1 MQRWLKH
8 LSRGKKKEKRKRN
21 HNVSLV
27 AASPTRHP
35 GPLTILCGAVHV
47 EKKKKRRRQ
56 HREVKTSHKHT
67 RTGRKTQDL
76 SIFLFFF
83 FLCVCVSWAAV
94 RVSGIPLLRRH
105 LWQRVRPL
113 GSVSASHRAAKMT
126 EARGREITCGGFN
139 ARVNPLGLTRGTRAT
154 LDASILHDDS
164 TFFYCFQGPTDC
176 LMLFTASHSERLA
189 ERPPP
194 LFCQLDLRALRS
206 SLSPSLSLCVCVCVC
221 VCTYIFIY
229 IYMRVNPLGIHA
241 EVRPLT
247 DEICRKKKKKK
258 KKRQKR
264 KHIEFVSSWLMLES
278 YFTLHCQCVCLCM
291 WGLQVP

>member
-1 MQRWLKH
+1 MWRAFFFLILIYATVAKTSQQ
-8 LSRGKKKEKRKRN
+8 GEEKRKKKKKSQCIPCGSIA
-21 HNVSLV
+21 HT
-27 AASPTRHP
+27 ASWSTHYTLWR
-35 GPLTILCGAVHV
+35 CARWKK
-47 EKKKKRRRQ
+47 EKKKKTTPRGKDEPQ
-56 HREVKTSHKHT
+56 AHSHGKKNAGFVHI
-67 RTGRKTQDL
+67 
-76 SIFLFFF
+76 SFSF
-83 FLCVCVSWAAV
+83 FLVCVCVSWAAV

-194 LFCQLDLRALRS
+194 LS
-206 SLSPSLSLCVCVCVC
+206 S
-221 VCTYIFIY
+221 
-229 IYMRVNPLGIHA
+229 N
-241 EVRPLT
+241 
-247 DEICRKKKKKK
+247 
-258 KKRQKR
+258 
-264 KHIEFVSSWLMLES
+264 
-278 YFTLHCQCVCLCM
+278 
-291 WGLQVP
+291 